1 MKCRR
6 DARGESL
13 VERSSLLLR
22 RARRPRAL
30 VLVAAVIAAC
40 ASDEEPPKSLPVV
53 ETPKDPAHCHF
64 ELPPDPSPTKPAN
77 APSAVLAG
85 FGSAVLDMPIGA
97 PLGGYGDRMIFLGGE
112 PADARAPRFAKS
124 FVPSV
129 GMHDAPRAD
138 AVAIEAGGERLVI
151 VRADLPLLTEN
162 SVFDLEAAV
171 APDGSMRG
179 RILLAASHSHAAW
192 AGWQPSL
199 PLMPGIDRPRRD
211 LADRMV
217 GSMASAVKAA
227 LASLEPASIGV
238 AVEAAFD
245 PDNTV
250 TSDRRGEN
258 DEVLGPD
265 GNTAGKDKDPIV
277 WAMRIDRADGSPM
290 AAFVNLAV
298 HGTVGDGS
306 NPMVS
311 TDIPGAIARS
321 LSAELGYPV
330 LHLQG
335 AAGDITPKE
344 IQSRKACKGDAR
356 CLDMPGM
363 EVVGSRAAALVKPL
377 IENIKMGEEAALEVV
392 TRTFYE
398 GRDYRVKRPD
408 GSELWYAPPDVEPD
422 GVIFDASGKIANPI
436 DEFTT
441 VSGAGL
447 CGDPNAGSFSQLP
460 SASGVYSSCV
470 DIAGGAGILFGLFE
484 VPAPKDTPLCDTLRT
499 TATAVRLSG
508 TPSGDWLIATIP
520 GEPTAPFTA
529 YLRSRSPAGP
539 ERTLVIGY
547 AGDHAGYIL
556 TAEDWLAGGY
566 EPSTNLWGPLEGEV
580 ILDGIIDAANI
591 AWTPE
596 IEDPAAGTSRF
607 VEWEYP
613 AADPIVPIVTA
624 DHGSPAPN
632 ATVWWPDTDVS
643 EVPVPPMSIARAVSA
658 ARFAWYGGDPA
669 VDMPE
674 VFIEREAAPGVFEP
688 LLDARGRPAS
698 SRDGAI
704 VLTYTP
710 DPLDAPLP
718 ERHVFAAVWQ
728 PVPPDPFSHS
738 EPARPFSLL
747 LGRYRFRAV
756 GAAASSGG
764 EVGYEVASDPFE
776 VLPAPLSPA
785 SSAIRGASSIELQAD
800 LGSAPGLRALQ
811 DGPSDVE
818 IPLVGPWSVEL
829 TMADATIKMVMVDP
843 NPSGAASVPLTDVE
857 AQEVVSVIVR
867 DAAGNGG
874 MLQVE

>member
-1 MKCRR
+1 MKNRR
-6 DARGESL
+6 HARGESL
-13 VERSSLLLR
+13 SERPKVFN
-22 RARRPRAL
+22 RARRRGAV
-30 VLVAAVIAAC
+30 VLAASVIAAC
-40 ASDEEPPKSLPVV
+40 ASNEEPPKAQVTP
-53 ETPKDPAHCHF
+53 ETPKDPAHCSF

-85 FGSAVLDMPIGA
+85 FGSAVLQMPIGA
-97 PLGGYGDRMIFLGGE
+97 PLGGYGDRMEFLGGT
-112 PADARAPRFAKS
+112 PVDARARRFAKS

-151 VRADLPLLTEN
+151 VRADVPLLNEN

-179 RILLAASHSHAAW
+179 RILLTASHSHAAW

-211 LADRMV
+211 LADRIV

-227 LASLEPASIGV
+227 LDALKPASIGV
-238 AVEAAFD
+238 AVDAAFD

-258 DEVLGPD
+258 DEILGPD

-298 HGTVGDGS
+298 HGTLGEGS
-306 NPMVS
+306 NPLVS

-335 AAGDITPKE
+335 SAGDITPRE
-344 IQSRKACKGDAR
+344 IQSRKACKGAAR

-377 IENIKMGEEAALEVV
+377 VEGIKTGETAALEVV

-408 GSELWYAPPDVEPD
+408 GTELWYAPPDVEPD
-422 GVIFDASGKIANPI
+422 GVIFDDSGKIANPI

-441 VSGAGL
+441 ASGAGL
-447 CGDPNAGSFSQLP
+447 CGDPNAGSFAALP
-460 SASGVYSSCV
+460 GAAGVYSSCL
-470 DIAGGAGILFGLFE
+470 DLERGAGIIFGLFD
-484 VPAPKDTPLCDTLRT
+484 VPAPKDMPLCDTLRT
-499 TATAVRLSG
+499 TATAVRFSG

-566 EPSTNLWGPLEGEV
+566 EPSINFWGPLEGEV
-580 ILDGIIDAANI
+580 ILDGIIEAANM

-607 VEWEYP
+607 VDWEYP
-613 AADPIVPIVTA
+613 PADPIVPIVTT

-632 ATVWWPDTDVS
+632 ASVWWPDTDVS
-643 EVPVPPMSIARAVSA
+643 EAPVPAMLVPRAVSV

-688 LLDARGRPAS
+688 LLDAGGRPAS
-698 SRDGAI
+698 SRDGAV

-710 DPLDAPLP
+710 DPLDSASP
-718 ERHVFAAVWQ
+718 EHHVFAAVWQ

-738 EPARPFSLL
+738 EPARPFSLP

-756 GAAASSGG
+756 GAAVAAGG
-764 EVGYEVASDPFE
+764 QVGYEVASDPFE
-776 VLPAPLSPA
+776 VTAAPLSPA
-785 SSAIRGASSIELQAD
+785 STALRGASSIEIQAE
-800 LGSAPGLRALQ
+800 LGVAPGLRALQ
-811 DGPSDVE
+811 DGPSDTE
-818 IPLVGPWSVEL
+818 IPLLGPWSVEL
-829 TMADATIKMVMVDP
+829 TMADSTIKMVMVTP
-843 NPSGAASVPLTDVE
+843 SPSGAASVPLTEVE
-857 AQEVVSVIVR
+857 AQEVVSVMVR

-874 MLQVE
+874 VLQVQ